1 MYMRYYDSYPALPV
15 NKKAEIKEAAE
26 EIEVTKETIETSSS
40 PEMKIASKGSI
51 LNAFKTDDIILLAL
65 LFILLFE
72 SDDII
77 MLLIIGYLLLGE
89 KLPIWQ
95 ILKKHI

>member
-1 MYMRYYDSYPALPV
+1 MYMRYYDSYPQLPV
-15 NKKAEIKEAAE
+15 RQKPEIKEAE
-26 EIEVTKETIETSSS
+26 EIEVKEEIIETTSD
-40 PEMKIASKGSI
+40 PEVKIASKGGI
-51 LNAFKTDDIILLAL
+51 LNSLKTDDIILLAL

-89 KLPIWQ
+89 KLPI
-95 ILKKHI
+95 

>member
-1 MYMRYYDSYPALPV
+1 MYMRYYDSYPQLPV
-15 NKKAEIKEAAE
+15 RQKPEIKEEAE
-26 EIEVTKETIETSSS
+26 EIEVKEEIIETTSD
-40 PEMKIASKGSI
+40 PEVKIASKGGI
-51 LNAFKTDDIILLAL
+51 LNSLKTDDIILLAL

-95 ILKKHI
+95 IAKKHI